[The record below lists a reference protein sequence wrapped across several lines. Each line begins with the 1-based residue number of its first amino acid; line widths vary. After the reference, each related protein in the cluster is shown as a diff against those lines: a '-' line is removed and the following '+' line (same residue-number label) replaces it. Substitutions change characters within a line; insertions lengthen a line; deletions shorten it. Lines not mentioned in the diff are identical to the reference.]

1 MTTTSVAERRLSQ
14 RIKDVSATLKAQTS
28 IPLEGVINLGSG
40 TPGFSTP
47 EHIVEA
53 AKRALDE
60 GYTTYTA
67 WMGIPPLREA
77 LAEKLAREN
86 GIKADP
92 GTEILVTN
100 GTQEALLV
108 SLLALLD
115 PGDEILVPSPY
126 YDEYHRD
133 AMIAGG
139 RLVLLPTYEEDNF
152 ELDPAEIERYVTP
165 KTKGLILITPN
176 SPTGAML
183 SRETLQGIADVVIK
197 HDLVV
202 VADEIYESFVYDG
215 WEHVSIASLPGMWE
229 RTITISGFSKHYAM
243 TGWRVGYLT
252 APADIVQKM
261 VAIKHSMTICAPSI
275 SQWAALEAVTGSMDW
290 WEQVLDGYRQ
300 RRRIWME
307 ALGEMGLTYGL
318 PKGAF
323 YIFANV
329 TSTGMTGTEFSRA
342 LRQEARVLVG
352 AGASAGNDDYVRV
365 SFNAGVDQLQEGLA
379 RMSAAV
385 ARWKN
390 L

>member
-1 MTTTSVAERRLSQ
+1 MTTSTVADRRLSQ
-14 RIKDVSATLKAQTS
+14 RIKNVSATLKGQTS
-28 IPLEGVINLGSG
+28 IPLEGMINLGSG

-47 EHIVEA
+47 EHIIEA
-53 AKRALDE
+53 AKRALDQ
-60 GYTTYTA
+60 GHTTYTA

-108 SLLALLD
+108 TLLSLLD

-139 RLVLLPTYEEDNF
+139 RLVLVPTYEEDNF
-152 ELDPAEIERYVTP
+152 ELNPAQIEKYVTP
-165 KTKGLILITPN
+165 RTKGLILITPN

-183 SRETLQGIADVVIK
+183 PRETLEGIAEAAIQ
-197 HDLVV
+197 HDLLV
-202 VADEIYESFVYDG
+202 VADEIYEKFVYDG
-215 WEHVSIASLPGMWE
+215 WQHVSIASLPGMWE
-229 RTITISGFSKHYAM
+229 RTITVGGFSKHYAM

-252 APADIVQKM
+252 GPAEIVQKM
-261 VAIKHSMTICAPSI
+261 VAIKHSMTICAPSV
-275 SQWAALEAVTGSMDW
+275 SQWAALEAVTGPMGW
-290 WEQVLDGYRQ
+290 WEPVIDGFRQ
-300 RRRIWME
+300 RRTMWME
-307 ALGEMGLTYGL
+307 ALDGMGLTYGL

-329 TSTGMTGTEFSRA
+329 TSTGMTGTEFARA

-352 AGASAGNDDYVRV
+352 AGDSSGNNDYVRV
-365 SFNAGVDQLQEGLA
+365 SFNAGADLLQEGLA
-379 RMSAAV
+379 RMSTAIAS
-385 ARWKN
+385 WKN
-390 L
+390 Q

>member
-1 MTTTSVAERRLSQ
+1 
-14 RIKDVSATLKAQTS
+14 
-28 IPLEGVINLGSG
+28 
-40 TPGFSTP
+40 
-47 EHIVEA
+47 
-53 AKRALDE
+53 
-60 GYTTYTA
+60 
-67 WMGIPPLREA
+67 MGIPTLREA
-77 LAEKLAREN
+77 LAEKLLREN
-86 GIKADP
+86 AIDADP

-126 YDEYHRD
+126 YDEYRRD

-139 RLVLLPTYEEDNF
+139 RLVLVPTREEDDF
-152 ELDPAEIERYVTP
+152 ELDPAAIEAYVTP
-165 KTKGLILITPN
+165 RTKGLILITPN

-183 SRETLQGIADVVIK
+183 PRETLQAIAKVVKK

-202 VADEIYESFVYDG
+202 VADEIYEKFVYDD

-229 RTITISGFSKHYAM
+229 RTITINGFSKHYAM

-275 SQWAALEAVTGSMDW
+275 SQWAALEAVTGPMDW
-290 WEQVLDGYRQ
+290 WAEVLDGYRQ
-300 RRRIWME
+300 RRRIWMD
-307 ALGEMGLTYGL
+307 ALDEMGLTYGL

-329 TSTGMTGTEFSRA
+329 TPTGMTGTEFSRA
-342 LRQEARVLVG
+342 LRQEARVLAG

>member
-1 MTTTSVAERRLSQ
+1 MTTSTVAERRLSQ
-14 RIKDVSATLKAQTS
+14 RIKDVSATLKVQTS

-47 EHIVEA
+47 EHIIEA
-53 AKRALDE
+53 AKQALDE
-60 GYTTYTA
+60 GQTTYTS

-77 LAEKLAREN
+77 LAEKLVREN
-86 GIKADP
+86 SIKADP

-108 SLLALLD
+108 TLLSLLD

-126 YDEYHRD
+126 YDEYYRD

-139 RLVLLPTYEEDNF
+139 RLVLVPTHEKDNF
-152 ELDPAEIERYVTP
+152 ELNPAEIEKYITP
-165 KTKGLILITPN
+165 KTKGIILITPN

-183 SRETLQGIADVVIK
+183 PRDRLEGIAEVIKK

-202 VADEIYESFVYDG
+202 VADEIYEKFVYDG
-215 WEHVSIASLPGMWE
+215 WEHVSIASLPDMWE
-229 RTITISGFSKHYAM
+229 RTITVNGFSKHYAM

-252 APADIVQKM
+252 GPAEMVQKM

-275 SQWAALEAVTGSMDW
+275 SQWAALEAVTGPLDW
-290 WEQVLDGYRQ
+290 WEPVLEGYRQ
-300 RRRIWME
+300 RRRMWMD
-307 ALGEMGLTYGL
+307 ALDGMGLTYGL

-329 TSTGMTGTEFSRA
+329 TSTGMTGTEFSNA
-342 LRQEARVLVG
+342 LRQEAKVLVG
-352 AGASAGNDDYVRV
+352 AGDSSGNNDYVRV
-365 SFNAGVDQLQEGLA
+365 SFNAGADLLQEGLA
-379 RMSAAV
+379 RMSKAV
-385 ARWKN
+385 TRWKN
-390 L
+390 